1 MQQLKPQKWY
11 FKITSSLLFLSISSA
26 QAETLSLQAALE
38 QLSQSGQWRVLDSGV
53 NIAQKNLQQARGPLG
68 LQASIGS
75 EGQASSVSGS
85 TALGADVLGQP
96 TFPSGQWTGSSGLS
110 ATASLV
116 VLPWSPSFEAV
127 GSAERGLQKAMLER
141 RENQNLLKI
150 NLLERYGAV
159 LASQKDLNIAQESL
173 EVAQIQLENAQKQFE
188 IGQIRRDSFLQIKT
202 NWEEAKNKAFQ
213 AQSALGIANVTLE
226 SMLNVSLKDKDLEIL
241 QYDPAQIVDKI
252 TNFANNLSADLSLE
266 SRYDLF
272 KLNLN
277 VKDAL
282 ESLEFAKRERWL
294 PSGVLSLQYGSH
306 NGQSIAAP
314 SVSGSLNLKSGI
326 ASLQGNLS
334 SQNNTSSNT
343 GTTVSFS
350 LGFDVLAPA
359 ADSKIELAQATLEQA
374 QLSLQNAR
382 GMAMLDLQQ
391 KQADFNTVL
400 GNFAVL
406 QSNLEVQKAKLEVQK
421 ARLGVGSATVLD
433 VRSAEIAVENAQNT
447 VRRNVFQLELA
458 KLKWDQALGK
468 DIKFL

>member
-38 QLSQSGQWRVLDSGV
+38 QLSQSGQWRVLDTDV
-53 NIAQKNLQQARGPLG
+53 NIAQKNLQQAKGVLG
-68 LQASIGS
+68 LQASISS
-75 EGQASSVSGS
+75 EGQTTAVAGSSA
-85 TALGADVLGQP
+85 TGADLLGQP
-96 TFPSGQWTGSSGLS
+96 TFPSGQWAGNAGLS
-110 ATASLV
+110 ATGSLV

-127 GSAERGLQKAMLER
+127 GNAERALQKAMLER

-150 NLLERYGAV
+150 NLLERYSAV
-159 LASQKDLNIAQESL
+159 LASQKDLNVAQESL
-173 EVAQIQLENAQKQFE
+173 EVAQIQLENAQKQLE
-188 IGQIRRDSFLQIKT
+188 IGQIRRDRFLQIKT
-202 NWEEAKNKAFQ
+202 DWEEAKNKAFQ
-213 AQSALGIANVTLE
+213 AQSTLGIANVTLE
-226 SMLNVSLKDKDLEIL
+226 SLLNVSLKDKDLELL
-241 QYDPAQIVDKI
+241 QYDPAQIMNTI
-252 TNFANNLSADLSLE
+252 MNFVNNLSADLSLE
-266 SRYDLF
+266 SRYDLL

-282 ESLEFAKRERWL
+282 ESLEFTKRERWL

-314 SVSGSLNLKSGI
+314 SISGSLNLKSGI

-406 QSNLEVQKAKLEVQK
+406 QSNLETQKAKLEVQK

>member
-1 MQQLKPQKWY
+1 MNT
-11 FKITSSLLFLSISSA
+11 I
-26 QAETLSLQAALE
+26 
-38 QLSQSGQWRVLDSGV
+38 
-53 NIAQKNLQQARGPLG
+53 
-68 LQASIGS
+68 
-75 EGQASSVSGS
+75 
-85 TALGADVLGQP
+85 
-96 TFPSGQWTGSSGLS
+96 
-110 ATASLV
+110 
-116 VLPWSPSFEAV
+116 
-127 GSAERGLQKAMLER
+127 M
-141 RENQNLLKI
+141 
-150 NLLERYGAV
+150 
-159 LASQKDLNIAQESL
+159 
-173 EVAQIQLENAQKQFE
+173 
-188 IGQIRRDSFLQIKT
+188 
-202 NWEEAKNKAFQ
+202 
-213 AQSALGIANVTLE
+213 
-226 SMLNVSLKDKDLEIL
+226 
-241 QYDPAQIVDKI
+241 
-252 TNFANNLSADLSLE
+252 NFVNNLSADLSLE
-266 SRYDLF
+266 SRYDLL

-282 ESLEFAKRERWL
+282 ESLEFTKRERWL

-314 SVSGSLNLKSGI
+314 SISGSLNLKSGI

-406 QSNLEVQKAKLEVQK
+406 QSNLETQKAKLEVQK